1 MKTFTQRA
9 ITAISIACMTDDEI
23 AEHYAA
29 EMQYW
34 AHNLTPSPLRD
45 ILRSALRHHMDKLSI
60 SRTRID
66 AAANRSRAHAEAEQ
80 FILKTL
86 RGL

>member
-9 ITAISIACMTDDEI
+9 ITAISLACMTDDEI
-23 AEHYAA
+23 AEHYTA

-45 ILRSALRHHMDKLSI
+45 ILRAALRHHMDKRSI
-60 SRTRID
+60 YRTRID
-66 AAANRSRAHAEAEQ
+66 ASANRARARIEAEQ
-80 FILKTL
+80 FIINIM
-86 RGL
+86 GAI